1 MYTLGPAPT
10 STLRTIPFT
19 IPTSAWTESNGIYT
33 ATFASVYIT
42 ESSKEMCTFDES
54 LRNRAKRDIN
64 ISKTSGGGSITL
76 TTSALPTGAIS
87 GTIFTIDADDG
98 KICMVIEDTVLPIA
112 NGGTG
117 ANTLA
122 EAKENLGISAIEEQV
137 EGLISKDWNLLL
149 DQANAG
155 QGASYKYPFTIPT
168 DAKELLVMVIIK
180 QSGNRVCIAN
190 GIIPVGVLSTEET
203 LPYDLMLGGG
213 IVPGYSGTYVDVYI
227 YSNPTKININ
237 NGVWVGTEYSSTA
250 TLKVYAR

>member
-33 ATFASVYIT
+33 ATFASAYIT
-42 ESSKEMCTFDES
+42 ETSKEMCTFDES

-98 KICMVIEDTVLPIA
+98 KVCMVIEDTVLPIA

-122 EAKENLGISAIEEQV
+122 EAKENLGISAIAEQV
-137 EGLISKDWNLLL
+137 EELDSNVPYKIVIHGPYSFTAESNTNYASMASIFTDDQILIAAYGK
-149 DQANAG
+149 NAG
-155 QGASYKYPFTIPT
+155 RALVPFKSGSNHWYVFSPSNNWSVTNAYIVELVP
-168 DAKELLVMVIIK
+168 KEEL
-180 QSGNRVCIAN
+180 A
-190 GIIPVGVLSTEET
+190 
-203 LPYDLMLGGG
+203 
-213 IVPGYSGTYVDVYI
+213 
-227 YSNPTKININ
+227 
-237 NGVWVGTEYSSTA
+237 
-250 TLKVYAR
+250 

>member
-33 ATFASVYIT
+33 ATFSSVYIT

-76 TTSALPTGAIS
+76 TTSDLPTGAIS

-122 EAKENLGISAIEEQV
+122 GAKENLGISAIAEQV
-137 EGLISKDWNLLL
+137 EELDSKVITFPDYAHISTQNNVSSFTCTQDCWLIISKSTAGANL
-149 DQANAG
+149 
-155 QGASYKYPFTIPT
+155 I
-168 DAKELLVMVIIK
+168 V
-180 QSGNRVCIAN
+180 N
-190 GIIPVGVLSTEET
+190 GVNIWYDSAAYFGGST
-203 LPYDLMLGGG
+203 MMFR
-213 IVPGYSGTYVDVYI
+213 YSGFFKVGDAITMTDDFGAPLTFDVGMI
-227 YSNPTKININ
+227 PLRT
-237 NGVWVGTEYSSTA
+237 
-250 TLKVYAR
+250 